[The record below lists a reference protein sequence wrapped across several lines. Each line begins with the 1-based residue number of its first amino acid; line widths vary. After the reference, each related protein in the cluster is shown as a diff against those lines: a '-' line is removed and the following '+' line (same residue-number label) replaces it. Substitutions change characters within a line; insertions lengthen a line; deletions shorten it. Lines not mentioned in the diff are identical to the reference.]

1 MAKKSISLKYINV
14 GKNIYHNT
22 KILGTKVP
30 FICGI
35 IIYGV
40 ALMKKWILN
49 ILIAIVSLI
58 LLISIV
64 SYFNGSLEMYPTEE
78 QIKKVRIISVVIGII
93 SLISDMFLIRLR
105 LKSSIIANC

>member
-1 MAKKSISLKYINV
+1 MVQLGLIVKQKSNINV
-14 GKNIYHNT
+14 SRKI
-22 KILGTKVP
+22 KILGAIVP

-35 IIYGV
+35 IIYRG

-49 ILIAIVSLI
+49 ILIIIVSLI

-78 QIKKVRIISVVIGII
+78 QIEKVRIISVVIGII

-105 LKSSIIANC
+105 LKK